1 MAEQNRS
8 KESGTPADHV
18 WRLPRISL
26 AVFGWVLV
34 CLATGLALLGAATG
48 SLNTLIVAETIV
60 LSAVGVT
67 VLLAVGLISL
77 IRSRPSSRSEGS
89 GARAEAIQF
98 AAAALA
104 LIAAVVTL
112 LGSSLSQGD
121 DGSNPNGLDPSTP
134 CVPQAKPGPEYGKP
148 AGAKS

>member
-1 MAEQNRS
+1 VNDSSE
-8 KESGTPADHV
+8 K
-18 WRLPRISL
+18 RIP
-26 AVFGWVLV
+26 GRRQQ
-34 CLATGLALLGAATG
+34 GGPP
-48 SLNTLIVAETIV
+48 LI
-60 LSAVGVT
+60 
-67 VLLAVGLISL
+67 AVGLAYGVLTLTGVILSIKTPQPSAGAAAVL
-77 IRSRPSSRSEGS
+77 AYDRSHQTVMQVAGFF
-89 GARAEAIQF
+89 QF